1 MTEDGGGGGGD
12 DAAMANS
19 SDQTDSQKARAL
31 EDLAQAL
38 HSSLSRLS
46 ASSRTLPSE
55 RDFHFYRNFDDFKAP
70 IGEIS
75 EKSSSLLRSIGSSA
89 SAAAASGKDAAFPEE
104 LEDAYDW
111 LVNVND
117 EVLEQFDASADEFR
131 RVRKEE
137 EESGK
142 RIMEVDGGFQL
153 VHGKKKNKAVQG
165 SLDRAASNSVNGTGE
180 SSVKVASLKEKV
192 GGPKPKVPFH
202 IPTIRRPQEEF
213 FISMNNSNQPF
224 QHVWLPKSED
234 GQRFIHPLEEL
245 SVLDFIDKP
254 VASKEPVKP
263 LSMENTPFKLVEE
276 VRDLKEMAAK
286 LRGVDEFAVDLEHN
300 QYRSFQGLTCLMQ
313 ISTRT
318 EDFVVD
324 TLKLRVQI
332 GPHLRAVF
340 KDPTKRKVM
349 HGADRD
355 IIWLQRDFGIYV
367 CNMFDTGQASRVLK
381 LERNSLEYLLHH
393 YCGVAANKEY
403 QNADWRL
410 RPLPPEM
417 IRYAREDTHYLL
429 HIFDVMRNE
438 LLAFSG
444 NSDDPLVDVYKRSY
458 DLCMQLYEK
467 DLWTDT
473 SYLSIY
479 GLQGAGFNAQ
489 QIAVVA
495 GLYEWRD
502 VIARAQDEST
512 GYILPNK
519 TLLEIAKQMPVTTGK
534 LLRLVKS
541 RHPYVERNLAS
552 VVSIIRNSI
561 QNSAAYEAMVEL
573 LKERRVAPDNSLL
586 ANDGS
591 PSVPP
596 ETPSEQNDE
605 TVECT
610 NSVST
615 ICHSVGDR
623 GNQEVVSDHPAKD
636 EKVLLNVDRSEDS
649 TAKTQLLSSA
659 NGAAAASVQVLKKP
673 GGAFGALLGK
683 LGPKRKC
690 NTDEKEKKETKLEK
704 IRSSVNLP
712 FHSFSGSKEQPEAL
726 REPEALGEEP
736 AQASEAQN
744 ILVLATTKAEDIIM
758 LEDNDDAEES
768 PQDDSDT
775 EKDMEETDSMEPNLK
790 TDKDDE
796 AISLTDLSSSFQRCL
811 ESVKQSKKAGQVEN
825 SQETSS
831 FLQVKPFDYEAARRE
846 VRFGVDK
853 KDGSGRDEGQKRL
866 LNSRGRKNSS
876 AADQFQKDD
885 GSRLPEGR
893 RRQAFPA
900 SGNRS
905 VTFR

>member
-1 MTEDGGGGGGD
+1 MTDGGGE
-12 DAAMANS
+12 DATMNS
-19 SDQTDSQKARAL
+19 SDQTDAQKARAL
-31 EDLAQAL
+31 EDLVQAL
-38 HSSLSRLS
+38 YSSLSSLS
-46 ASSRTLPSE
+46 ASSRTIPSE
-55 RDFHFYRNFDDFKAP
+55 RDFHFYRNFGDFKVP
-70 IGEIS
+70 IGEIT
-75 EKSSSLLRSIGSSA
+75 EKSASLLQAIGSSA
-89 SAAAASGKDAAFPEE
+89 VALGKDVAFPED

-111 LVNVND
+111 LVGVND
-117 EVLEQFDASADEFR
+117 EVFEQFDASADEFR

-153 VHGKKKNKAVQG
+153 VYGKKKNKAMQG
-165 SLDRAASNSVNGTGE
+165 SVNRTATDSVNGRGE

-202 IPTIRRPQEEF
+202 IPTIMRPQQEF
-213 FISMNNSNQPF
+213 CISVNNLNQPF
-224 QHVWLPKSED
+224 QHVWLQKSED
-234 GQRFIHPLEEL
+234 EKRFIHPLEEL

-254 VASKEPVKP
+254 VSSKECAKP
-263 LSMENTPFKLVEE
+263 LTMENTPFKLVEE

-332 GPHLRAVF
+332 GPYLRAVF
-340 KDPTKRKVM
+340 KDPTKRKVL

-355 IIWLQRDFGIYV
+355 ITWLQRDFGIYV

-393 YCGVAANKEY
+393 YCGVTANKEY

-410 RPLPPEM
+410 RPLPTEM

-429 HIFDVMRNE
+429 HIYDVMRNE
-438 LLAFSG
+438 LLALSG
-444 NSDDPLVDVYKRSY
+444 NSDGALVEVYKRSY

-489 QIAVVA
+489 QVAVVA

-502 VIARAQDEST
+502 LVARGEDEST

-552 VVSIIRNSI
+552 VVSIIRNAI
-561 QNSAAYEAMVEL
+561 QNSDAYEPMVEL
-573 LKERRVAPDNSLL
+573 LKERRMAPETSLL

-591 PSVPP
+591 QSAASD
-596 ETPSEQNDE
+596 TPEQNDE

-610 NSVST
+610 ECIGT
-615 ICHSVGDR
+615 IYHSVGDH
-623 GNQEVVSDHPAKD
+623 GNQEVIPEHTAKD
-636 EKVLLNVDRSEDS
+636 EKVLLNVDQSRDS
-649 TAKTQLLSSA
+649 TAKAQLSSSA
-659 NGAAAASVQVLKKP
+659 IVGAAASVRVLKKP

-690 NTDEKEKKETKLEK
+690 NTDEKDKKEIKLEQ

-712 FHSFSGSKEQPEAL
+712 FHSFSGSEEQ
-726 REPEALGEEP
+726 PEALGEEP
-736 AQASEAQN
+736 ARASEAQN
-744 ILVLATTKAEDIIM
+744 ILDLATSKAEDIIM
-758 LEDNDDAEES
+758 LEDNDNSEES
-768 PQDDSDT
+768 PPDNSDT
-775 EKDMEETDSMEPNLK
+775 EKDLEEADSREPELK
-790 TDKDDE
+790 TNKDDE

-811 ESVKQSKKAGQVEN
+811 ESVKQNKKAGRMEN
-825 SQETSS
+825 SQETSG

-846 VRFGVDK
+846 VGFGVDK
-853 KDGSGRDEGQKRL
+853 KDGSGGDEGQKRL

-876 AADQFQKDD
+876 PVDQFQKDD
-885 GSRLPEGR
+885 GSRLPQGR

-900 SGNRS
+900 TGNRS
-905 VTFR
+905 STFR

>member
-1 MTEDGGGGGGD
+1 M
-12 DAAMANS
+12 
-19 SDQTDSQKARAL
+19 TDSAADRTDPQKARAL

-38 HSSLSRLS
+38 HASLSRLS
-46 ASSRTLPSE
+46 ASSRALPSE

-70 IGEIS
+70 VGEVA
-75 EKSSSLLRSIGSSA
+75 EKSASLLRSIGSSA
-89 SAAAASGKDAAFPEE
+89 AAAASGGGAAFPDD

-111 LVNVND
+111 LVSVND
-117 EVLEQFDASADEFR
+117 EVLERFDASADEFR

-142 RIMEVDGGFQL
+142 KIMEVDGGFQL
-153 VHGKKKNKAVQG
+153 VYGKKKNKAVQG
-165 SLDRAASNSVNGTGE
+165 SVDQAAADSVNGRGE
-180 SSVKVASLKEKV
+180 SSVKVANLKEKV
-192 GGPKPKVPFH
+192 GGQKPKVPFH

-213 FISMNNSNQPF
+213 FISVNNSNQPF

-254 VASKEPVKP
+254 VASKEPVQP
-263 LSMENTPFKLVEE
+263 LPMENTPFKLVEE

-367 CNMFDTGQASRVLK
+367 CNMFDTGQASRKLK

-393 YCGVAANKEY
+393 YCGVTANKEY

-410 RPLPPEM
+410 RPIPPEM

-429 HIFDVMRNE
+429 YIFDVMRNE
-438 LLAFSG
+438 LLALPE
-444 NSDDPLVDVYKRSY
+444 NPDDALMEVYKRSY
-458 DLCMQLYEK
+458 DLCVQLYEK

-479 GLQGAGFNAQ
+479 GLQGAGFDAQ

-552 VVSIIRNSI
+552 VVSIIRTSI

-573 LKERRVAPDNSLL
+573 LKERRMAPENSLL
-586 ANDGS
+586 ANDAS
-591 PSVPP
+591 QSAHP
-596 ETPSEQNDE
+596 ETPSEHNDK

-610 NSVST
+610 DSVST

-623 GNQEVVSDHPAKD
+623 GNQEVISDHPAKD
-636 EKVLLNVDRSEDS
+636 EKVLLNVDQSGDS

-659 NGAAAASVQVLKKP
+659 NVGAAASVQVLKKP

-683 LGPKRKC
+683 MGPKRKC
-690 NTDEKEKKETKLEK
+690 NTDEKDKKETKLEK

-712 FHSFSGSKEQPEAL
+712 FHSFSGSEEQPEAL
-726 REPEALGEEP
+726 REEP

-744 ILVLATTKAEDIIM
+744 VLDLATSKAEDIIM
-758 LEDNDDAEES
+758 LEENDNAEES

-775 EKDMEETDSMEPNLK
+775 EKELEETDSTQPNLK
-790 TDKDDE
+790 TDEDDE

-811 ESVKQSKKAGQVEN
+811 ESVKQNKKAGQVEN
-825 SQETSS
+825 SQETSG
-831 FLQVKPFDYEAARRE
+831 LVQVKPFDYEAARRE

-853 KDGSGRDEGQKRL
+853 KDASGGDEGQKRL
-866 LNSRGRKNSS
+866 LKSRGRKNSS
-876 AADQFQKDD
+876 PADPFQKDD
-885 GSRLPEGR
+885 GSRLPQGR

-905 VTFR
+905 ATFR

>member
-1 MTEDGGGGGGD
+1 MADDGAAAAAAA
-12 DAAMANS
+12 AAMDS
-19 SDQTDSQKARAL
+19 SDQTNSQKARGL
-31 EDLAQAL
+31 QDLAQAL
-38 HSSLSRLS
+38 HSSLSSLS

-70 IGEIS
+70 VGEIT
-75 EKSSSLLRSIGSSA
+75 EKSASLLRSIGSSA
-89 SAAAASGKDAAFPEE
+89 VASGKDAAFPED

-117 EVLEQFDASADEFR
+117 EVFERFDASADEFR

-153 VHGKKKNKAVQG
+153 VYGKKKNKGAQG
-165 SLDRAASNSVNGTGE
+165 AAGRAATDSVNGRGE

-202 IPTIRRPQEEF
+202 IPTIRRSQEEF
-213 FISMNNSNQPF
+213 FISVNNANQPF
-224 QHVWLPKSED
+224 QHVWLQKSED

-245 SVLDFIDKP
+245 SMLDFIDKP

-263 LSMENTPFKLVEE
+263 LSMESTPFKLVEE

-313 ISTRT
+313 VSTRT

-340 KDPTKRKVM
+340 KDPSKRKVM

-393 YCGVAANKEY
+393 YCGVTANKEY

-429 HIFDVMRNE
+429 HIYDVMRNE
-438 LLAFSG
+438 LLALSG
-444 NSDDPLVDVYKRSY
+444 NTDDDLVKVYKRSY
-458 DLCMQLYEK
+458 DLCVQLYEK

-541 RHPYVERNLAS
+541 RHPYAERNLVS
-552 VVSIIRNSI
+552 IVSIIRNSI
-561 QNSAAYEAMVEL
+561 QNAAAYEAMVEL
-573 LKERRVAPDNSLL
+573 LKERRIALENSLL

-591 PSVPP
+591 QSAPP
-596 ETPSEQNDE
+596 DTPSGQNDE
-605 TVECT
+605 IVEGT
-610 NSVST
+610 NCVST

-623 GNQEVVSDHPAKD
+623 GNQEVISEHPAKD
-636 EKVLLNVDRSEDS
+636 EKVLLNVDRSGDS
-649 TAKTQLLSSA
+649 TAKTLLLCSA
-659 NGAAAASVQVLKKP
+659 NVGAAASVQVLKKP
-673 GGAFGALLGK
+673 GGAFGAFLGK

-690 NTDEKEKKETKLEK
+690 NTDEKDKKESKLEQ

-712 FHSFSGSKEQPEAL
+712 FHSFSGSEEQPEAP
-726 REPEALGEEP
+726 REEP
-736 AQASEAQN
+736 AQESEARN
-744 ILVLATTKAEDIIM
+744 ILDLATSKAEDIIM
-758 LEDNDDAEES
+758 LEDNDNAEES
-768 PQDDSDT
+768 LPDDSDT
-775 EKDMEETDSMEPNLK
+775 EKDLDETDSTVPNLK

-811 ESVKQSKKAGQVEN
+811 ESVKQNKKAGRVEN
-825 SQETSS
+825 SQETSG
-831 FLQVKPFDYEAARRE
+831 FLQVKPFDYEAARSD
-846 VRFGVDK
+846 VGFGVDK
-853 KDGSGRDEGQKRL
+853 KDGSGGDEGQKRL

-876 AADQFQKDD
+876 PTDQFQKDD
-885 GSRLPEGR
+885 GSRLPQGR

-905 VTFR
+905 ATFR

>member
-1 MTEDGGGGGGD
+1 MTDDGGGGGGGD
-12 DAAMANS
+12 DAAM
-19 SDQTDSQKARAL
+19 TDSAADRTDAQKARAL

-38 HSSLSRLS
+38 HASLSRLS
-46 ASSRTLPSE
+46 ASSRALPSE

-70 IGEIS
+70 VGEVA
-75 EKSSSLLRSIGSSA
+75 EKSASLLRSIGSSA
-89 SAAAASGKDAAFPEE
+89 AAAAASGGGAAFPDD

-111 LVNVND
+111 LVSVND
-117 EVLEQFDASADEFR
+117 EVLERFDASADEFR

-142 RIMEVDGGFQL
+142 KIMEVDGGFQL
-153 VHGKKKNKAVQG
+153 VYGKKKNKAVQG
-165 SLDRAASNSVNGTGE
+165 SVDRAAADSVNGRGE
-180 SSVKVASLKEKV
+180 SSVKVANLKEKV
-192 GGPKPKVPFH
+192 GGQKPKVPFH

-213 FISMNNSNQPF
+213 FISVNNSNQPF

-254 VASKEPVKP
+254 VASKEPVQP
-263 LSMENTPFKLVEE
+263 LPMENTPFKLVEE

-286 LRGVDEFAVDLEHN
+286 LRSVDEFAVDLEHN

-367 CNMFDTGQASRVLK
+367 CNMFDTGQASRKLK

-393 YCGVAANKEY
+393 YCGVTANKEY

-429 HIFDVMRNE
+429 YIFDEMRNE
-438 LLAFSG
+438 LLALPE
-444 NSDDPLVDVYKRSY
+444 NPDDALMEVYKRSY
-458 DLCMQLYEK
+458 DLCVQLYEK

-479 GLQGAGFNAQ
+479 GLQGAGFDAQ

-552 VVSIIRNSI
+552 VVSIIRTSI

-573 LKERRVAPDNSLL
+573 LKERRMAPENSLL
-586 ANDGS
+586 ANDAS
-591 PSVPP
+591 QSAHP
-596 ETPSEQNDE
+596 ETPSEHNDK

-610 NSVST
+610 DSVST

-623 GNQEVVSDHPAKD
+623 GNQEVISDHPAKD
-636 EKVLLNVDRSEDS
+636 EKVLLNVDQSGDS

-659 NGAAAASVQVLKKP
+659 NVGAAASVQVLKKP

-683 LGPKRKC
+683 MGPKRKC
-690 NTDEKEKKETKLEK
+690 NTDEKDKKETKLEK

-712 FHSFSGSKEQPEAL
+712 FHSFLGSEEQPEAL
-726 REPEALGEEP
+726 REEP

-744 ILVLATTKAEDIIM
+744 VLDLATSKAEDIIM
-758 LEDNDDAEES
+758 LEENDNAEES

-775 EKDMEETDSMEPNLK
+775 EKELEETDSTQPNLK
-790 TDKDDE
+790 TDEDDE

-811 ESVKQSKKAGQVEN
+811 ESVKQNKKAGQVEN
-825 SQETSS
+825 SQETSG
-831 FLQVKPFDYEAARRE
+831 LVQVKPFDYEAARRE

-853 KDGSGRDEGQKRL
+853 KDASGGDEGQKRL
-866 LNSRGRKNSS
+866 LKSRGRKNSS
-876 AADQFQKDD
+876 PADPFQKDD
-885 GSRLPEGR
+885 GSRLPQGR

-905 VTFR
+905 ATFR